1 MGKTSKKR
9 NKKYSGSAAKTDNV
23 VRVHRVEAVVRS
35 DFSQW
40 IHDHKKFLRT
50 ASITTL
56 IVGVALFFIVQGIIA
71 IVK

>member
-9 NKKYSGSAAKTDNV
+9 NKKYSGGEAKTDNV

-50 ASITTL
+50 VSITTL
-56 IVGVALFFIVQGIIA
+56 IVGITLFFIVQGIIA